1 MELTLL
7 GFHSLKE
14 SLDLCVVRVIASN
27 GNAHTACRRDGV
39 RDFIDRSGRR
49 VRGGGGRS
57 PGRVDNCAPLSEK
70 HGNALADASAG
81 SSYDS
86 DFTG

>member
-7 GFHSLKE
+7 GLHSLKE

-27 GNAHTACRRDGV
+27 GNAHTARRRDGV

-57 PGRVDNCAPLSEK
+57 PGCVDNCAPLSEK